1 MQNEL
6 HKIQINNLA
15 LVLSGGAA
23 RGAFHLGVLSFFEQH
38 NIEIKAYSGSSI
50 GAIISASH
58 ASGISAKEQLRIFS
72 SKDIRQIL
80 KFNYFKNGL
89 LKIDSSNKIIKELLP
104 IEKLEDIPKPVWINA
119 YDLKKK
125 EINYF
130 SSGNTITL
138 CMASRA
144 LIPIFKPISYEG
156 MYLIDGGLFD
166 NIPIKPLQ
174 NRGYDIYAI
183 DLFAKSQEHKT
194 KKFNPI
200 KSIKKS
206 LFKQLHSN
214 HKYSLEN
221 TNYYLGSPHIK
232 NFSLFTFQEL
242 EECFKLGIK
251 EAQNHF
257 LDTL

>member
-6 HKIQINNLA
+6 YKIQINNLA

-125 EINYF
+125 KINYF

-138 CMASRA
+138 CMASSA

-166 NIPIKPLQ
+166 NIPIKPLLDK
-174 NRGYDIYAI
+174 NYDIYSI
-183 DLFAKSQEHKT
+183 DLFAKQNHIKT
-194 KKFNPI
+194 KVTTMK
-200 KSIKKS
+200 KIKKS
-206 LFKQLHSN
+206 FFKQMHEN

-221 TNYYLGSPHIK
+221 TSYYLGSTHIR
-232 NFSLFTFQEL
+232 NFSLFTFKEL
-242 EECFKLGIK
+242 EECFKLGFK

-257 LDTL
+257 LDIL